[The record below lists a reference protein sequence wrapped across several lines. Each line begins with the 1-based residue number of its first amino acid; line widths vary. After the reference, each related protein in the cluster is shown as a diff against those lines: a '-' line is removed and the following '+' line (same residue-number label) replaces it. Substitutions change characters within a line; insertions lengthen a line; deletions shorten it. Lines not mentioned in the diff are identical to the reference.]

1 MILAKNTISGQR
13 LILLGVSSMYQP
25 RIHQTALRF
34 GSSDHLFFFFF
45 FFSLFFDVYTCLVI
59 FQISLLTS
67 LAF

>member
-1 MILAKNTISGQR
+1 MILVAKNTVPGQR

-34 GSSDHLFFFFF
+34 GSSDHF